1 MGRSSS
7 TSNVI
12 GNINPDWIGGIN
24 NTFRYKDLT
33 LSFLIDVRKGGDLF
47 SLDMYYGSAAG
58 LYPRT
63 AGVNDLGNPVRDAVA
78 DGGGVYARRY
88 SRW

>member
-1 MGRSSS
+1 
-7 TSNVI
+7 
-12 GNINPDWIGGIN
+12 
-24 NTFRYKDLT
+24 
-33 LSFLIDVRKGGDLF
+33 LIDVRKGGDLF

-63 AGVNDLGNPVRDAVA
+63 AGVNDLGNPVRDAVERWS
-78 DGGGVYARRY
+78 YIARRY

>member
-1 MGRSSS
+1 
-7 TSNVI
+7 
-12 GNINPDWIGGIN
+12 
-24 NTFRYKDLT
+24 
-33 LSFLIDVRKGGDLF
+33 LIDVRKGGDLF

-78 DGGGVYARRY
+78 DGGGVILPGVTADG
-88 SRW
+88 SPNTKILLHLIIVL